1 MMAVIND
8 SKIVEFGP
16 SENIWHFEVNASEHH
31 PLLPNCHFVSA
42 FTAGRQ
48 TVTVPGGVPVV
59 GVGSQ
64 SVVTIES
71 MTESVLC
78 DPADRDGQSAS
89 PDFAISEVR
98 IDGDG

>member
-1 MMAVIND
+1 
-8 SKIVEFGP
+8 
-16 SENIWHFEVNASEHH
+16 
-31 PLLPNCHFVSA
+31 
-42 FTAGRQ
+42 
-48 TVTVPGGVPVV
+48 V